1 MNEIS
6 HYETYFK
13 SESSTLMI
21 YVASAYL
28 PLEQS
33 ILDEFKA
40 NLNVRKALSV
50 YGIWIAG
57 S

>member
-28 PLEQS
+28 PLEQP